1 MDSPVSEVVDF
12 AEAPLSLAEA
22 RASRSQ
28 RASDWTPRDALIE
41 LLRQIDRGDFKVD
54 QLVMAY
60 RLTEPDGG
68 TRTTFSAAVPDL
80 LTSLGLLQRGAY
92 LIQARA
98 EQC

>member
-1 MDSPVSEVVDF
+1 MDGETF
-12 AEAPLSLAEA
+12 ANTPMSLSEA

-28 RASDWTPRDALIE
+28 SARDWTPRDALIE
-41 LLRQIDRGDFKVD
+41 LLRQIDRGEVRID

-60 RLTEPDGG
+60 RCVDADSS

-80 LTSLGLLQRGAY
+80 NAGLGLLTRGAY

-98 EQC
+98 DRC